1 MCASIYFALMALFL
15 YYSNFVIDQY
25 ALSISSGDGN
35 WIAISLGW
43 EIVPEIWPIFALVML
58 VSSAL
63 TLFVTLKIQGRP
75 SN

>member
-25 ALSISSGDGN
+25 ALSIPSGDGN
-35 WIAISLGW
+35 WTVISLGW
-43 EIVPEIWPIFALVML
+43 EIVPEIWPVFALLML

-63 TLFVTLKIQGRP
+63 TLFVTLRIQGRR